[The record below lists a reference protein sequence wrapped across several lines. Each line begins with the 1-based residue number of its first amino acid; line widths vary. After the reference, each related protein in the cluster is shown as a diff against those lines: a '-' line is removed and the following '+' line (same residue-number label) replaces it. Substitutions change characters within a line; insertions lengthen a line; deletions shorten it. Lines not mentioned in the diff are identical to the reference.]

1 MTMIV
6 NTLKKE
12 IDKKITNEDTIKFV
26 KNDMINTSTISGELK
41 TYLQNLEQRLA
52 AKY

>member
-1 MTMIV
+1 MIV

-12 IDKKITNEDTIKFV
+12 IDKKISNDDIIKFV
-26 KNDMINTSTISGELK
+26 KNDMINTSTISGALK
-41 TYLQNLEQRLA
+41 TDLQNIEQRLS